1 MITLDLVEFIEKEQK
16 KDVSNDVIKSRL
28 LEAGWNSEDIEEG
41 FAKVTPAYTMPTATP
56 TAIKIQEVKQPQEKI
71 ITPSQDNSAF
81 SNLNRAVPFI
91 ATSTPKDIPV
101 SAPVVAK
108 PTIDPYRE
116 APVDKPII
124 KDNFSTPNPNQNLPK
139 VWAPANTPIAVEEKH
154 EPLPTLMPK
163 ISAPESSP
171 IQNKTLPPLFSPERK
186 MELAKVHASPEL
198 TANAIPSMTKA
209 PLSTPPGNSFSNK
222 AMISSYPK
230 DVKNNFVF
238 EGEKKHGV
246 PKFLIWVFVI
256 VVLLCL
262 AAGASFAY
270 TNGLIDIPFLPKVNP
285 NVVTVDLSK
294 NLTNTNQNPVVQAN
308 TTPSIDQ
315 NASVSVDQNSST
327 APDVKIDTN
336 SPTASSDKVTVV
348 EIKTNDELKGKDS
361 MIENYVSSIE
371 LQIYKKYAMN
381 KNKYGSVSN
390 LKGDCVAP
398 VKDSLFY
405 TDPADTSDK
414 TIAHFLNPLLELE
427 GNKGYCFSNTKSW
440 AMSFPLATDENSY
453 VCLDN
458 NSSKIYTKNIL
469 TGTVCK

>member
-28 LEAGWNSEDIEEG
+28 LEAGWNAEDVEEG
-41 FAKVTPAYTMPTATP
+41 FAKVTPAYTMPNTAPAT
-56 TAIKIQEVKQPQEKI
+56 IKIPDIKQSQEKI
-71 ITPSQDNSAF
+71 
-81 SNLNRAVPFI
+81 V
-91 ATSTPKDIPV
+91 K
-101 SAPVVAK
+101 PVV
-108 PTIDPYRE
+108 DPYRE
-116 APVDKPII
+116 PPLDKAVI
-124 KDNFSTPNPNQNLPK
+124 KDNFSTPNPSQNLPK
-139 VWAPANTPIAVEEKH
+139 VWAPANTPIKIEEKH
-154 EPLPTLMPK
+154 EIIPTLMPK
-163 ISAPESSP
+163 ISTPEVSP

-186 MELAKVHASPEL
+186 MELAKVHANPEPS
-198 TANAIPSMTKA
+198 AISVPGMPASTSAAPS
-209 PLSTPPGNSFSNK
+209 GNTFANK

-246 PKFLIWVFVI
+246 PKFLVWVFVI
-256 VVLLCL
+256 VVLFCI

-294 NLTNTNQNPVVQAN
+294 NLTNSSQNPIVQAN
-308 TTPSIDQ
+308 TTPSQDQ
-315 NASVSVDQNSST
+315 NVAVPVDQNLPAST
-327 APDVKIDTN
+327 DTN
-336 SPTASSDKVTVV
+336 TMTNTQNPSSEKVTVV

-390 LKGDCVAP
+390 SKGDCVAP

-427 GNKGYCFSNTKSW
+427 SNKGYCFSNTKSW
-440 AMSFPLATDENSY
+440 AVSFPLATDENTY